1 MGVFWNSEAEI
12 LTKNKDLAK
21 GIMTFIK
28 SIDDTFEDYKLYDVN
43 ISDCSIRFSSKGY
56 GSYETLFSDIC
67 NKFEFPIF
75 CHERVL
81 PSQGQGYG
89 FFNLCGRWE
98 NGSICTY
105 QENVY
110 EDYDGSDPDDSWVD
124 SAQILSIPEHFFSEP
139 NSNMSEKRREEL
151 NAIIKR
157 ASDAGTP
164 IESSPAWFDEDSN
177 LYYRN
182 NFVDNCIAE
191 DEDRVNEIFEDE
203 LINMCTWNTGI
214 WFNFV
219 DEDENEMDGLP
230 ENIDC
235 AKLRLVFKD

>member
-12 LTKNKDLAK
+12 LTKDKDLAK
-21 GIMTFIK
+21 EIMTFIK

-89 FFNLCGRWE
+89 FFNLCGRWK
-98 NGSICTY
+98 NGT
-105 QENVY
+105 
-110 EDYDGSDPDDSWVD
+110 
-124 SAQILSIPEHFFSEP
+124 ILSEP

-203 LINMCTWNTGI
+203 LINMCTWNTGK

-219 DEDENEMDGLP
+219 DDDENEMDGLP
-230 ENIDC
+230 ENINC
-235 AKLRLVFKD
+235 TKLRLVFKD